1 MVRQQVRARRLYEG
15 SDISLAT
22 IEKDSGFGEAFLAG
36 GEVGASWTSDDMG
49 IAIHSFSEGRLYIRI
64 KVRSSKNLNGGITV
78 SPQSGNS
85 QPQSVDL
92 LRGVQNLFFTLDAG
106 QKVDVETL
114 TPAAVLEIE
123 LRL

>member
-1 MVRQQVRARRLYEG
+1 MVRQQVRARGLYEG
-15 SDISLAT
+15 SDVSLAT
-22 IEKDSGFGEAFLAG
+22 IDKGSGFGDAFLTG
-36 GEVGASWTSDDMG
+36 GEVGASWTSDDTGMV
-49 IAIHSFSEGRLYIRI
+49 IHSFSEGRIYIRVI
-64 KVRSSKNLNGGITV
+64 VKSGKNLNGGITV

-106 QKVDVETL
+106 EKVDVQTL